1 VNPYNPGLQEV
12 ANTFTRKF
20 GNKHSL
26 TSRKIHKLYAVAIIQ
41 ILGVD
46 RVGNWLRDINNFT
59 VSLKDPNLFLDESMQ
74 QQGNLIEKSSKT

>member
-1 VNPYNPGLQEV
+1 MNPYKPGLQEV

-46 RVGNWLRDINNFT
+46 RVGNWLRDIHNFT

-74 QQGNLIEKSSKT
+74 QQGSDNN